1 MSSSCSSHGPSHIAT
16 ALMARPGARARAL
29 EQALEEVGLIPRSL
43 DIMTLVA
50 REPTPH
56 ERTLL
61 YDLDNFRHVICTSPF
76 AATCLID
83 AIEARW
89 PQLPIGIDF
98 HATGVSTADVLS
110 TGLGVKVS
118 APGPGS
124 GSASEALL
132 DMPGL
137 QAVSGARVA
146 LVSGEGGRELIE
158 QTLLARGAEV
168 SRLSLY
174 ERRLQ
179 PPSATMRELLAQGDF
194 AILIVTSQEQLE
206 YLDQWCTP
214 ATRKRPLVVSSQ
226 RLATM
231 AGRDHF
237 ECVFIAGDATP
248 QTLAETSAMA
258 WHQAPGIP
266 D

>member
-1 MSSSCSSHGPSHIAT
+1 MPRSCTTDSAIA
-16 ALMARPGARARAL
+16 LIARPGARAKAL
-29 EQALEEVGLIPRSL
+29 EQALEQVGLMPRSL
-43 DIMTLVA
+43 GIMTLVA
-50 REPTPH
+50 REPTPFEH
-56 ERTLL
+56 TLL

-76 AATCLID
+76 AATCLIE

-89 PQLPIGIDF
+89 PQLPTGIDF
-98 HATGVSTADVLS
+98 HATGVSTADVLRA
-110 TGLGVKVS
+110 GLGVEVS
-118 APGPGS
+118 APGPNS

-132 DMPGL
+132 EMPGL
-137 QAVSGARVA
+137 QAIKGMRVA

-158 QTLLARGAEV
+158 QTLFERGAEV

-179 PPSATMRELLAQGDF
+179 PPDAQMRELLAQGDF
-194 AILIVTSQEQLE
+194 AVLIVTSQEQLE

-214 ATRKRPLVVSSQ
+214 ATRKRALVVSSQ

-231 AGRDHF
+231 AGRYHF

-248 QTLAETSAMA
+248 QTLAKTSAMT

>member
-1 MSSSCSSHGPSHIAT
+1 MSLSCSTRHDV
-16 ALMARPGARARAL
+16 ALIARPGARAQAL
-29 EQALEEVGLIPRSL
+29 EQALEAIGLAPLSL

-50 REPTPH
+50 REPDPQA
-56 ERTLL
+56 RTLL

-76 AATCLID
+76 AATCLIE

-89 PQLPIGIDF
+89 PQLPTGIDF
-98 HATGVSTADVLS
+98 HATGVSTAEVLKV
-110 TGLGVKVS
+110 GLGVEVS
-118 APGPGS
+118 APAPGT

-132 DMPGL
+132 ELPGL
-137 QAVSGARVA
+137 QTVAGERVA

-158 QTLLARGAEV
+158 QTLFERGAEV

-179 PPSATMRELLAQGDF
+179 PPGEDMRDRLARGEF
-194 AILIVTSQEQLE
+194 AVLIVTSQEQLE
-206 YLDQWCTP
+206 YLERWCTP
-214 ATRKRPLVVSSQ
+214 VTRKRPLVVSSQ

-231 AGRDHF
+231 ADRDHF

-258 WHQAPGIP
+258 WQQALGIP

>member
-1 MSSSCSSHGPSHIAT
+1 MSLSCSPRHDIV
-16 ALMARPGARARAL
+16 LIARPGARA
-29 EQALEEVGLIPRSL
+29 QALEEALEKAGLMPRSL

-50 REPTPH
+50 REPTPF
-56 ERTLL
+56 EQTLL
-61 YDLDNFRHVICTSPF
+61 YDLDNFHHVICTSPF
-76 AATCLID
+76 AATCLLE

-98 HATGVSTADVLS
+98 HATGVSTADVLKA
-110 TGLGVKVS
+110 GLGIDVS

-132 DMPGL
+132 EMPGL
-137 QAVSGARVA
+137 RSIEGMRIA
-146 LVSGEGGRELIE
+146 LVSGEGGRKLIE
-158 QTLLARGAEV
+158 QTLVERGAEV

-179 PPSATMRELLAQGDF
+179 PPRDEVRELLARGDF
-194 AILIVTSQEQLE
+194 AALIVTSQEQLE
-206 YLDQWCTP
+206 YLDQWCTS
-214 ATRKRPLVVSSQ
+214 ATRKRALVVSSQ

-231 AGRDHF
+231 ADRCHF
-237 ECVFIAGDATP
+237 EYVFIAGDATP

-258 WHQAPGIP
+258 WQQAPGIP